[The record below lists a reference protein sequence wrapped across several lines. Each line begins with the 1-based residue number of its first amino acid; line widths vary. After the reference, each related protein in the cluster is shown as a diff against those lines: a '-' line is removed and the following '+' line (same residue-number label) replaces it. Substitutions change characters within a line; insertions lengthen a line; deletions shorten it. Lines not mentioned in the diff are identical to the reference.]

1 VRERSKY
8 VSAERHSGER
18 SSDECRAIRQAL
30 LGPLP
35 GIDAWRL
42 MVPPF
47 SGHEGLFPRRERE
60 GFREASVLILLHRTH
75 GEFSF
80 PLIERPG
87 SLRHHAGQ
95 VAFPG
100 GALEPGEGPLGAAL
114 RETEE
119 EIGVR
124 LPESSILGAL
134 SEISALP
141 SGYHVHPFVAFAE
154 EIPVYRLQREE
165 VNDLFEI
172 PLAALMDP
180 ASISTFS
187 MRRGDRD
194 WSVPCYDFGGRI
206 VWGLTAMILAEFGRL
221 LARFSNLL

>member
-1 VRERSKY
+1 M
-8 VSAERHSGER
+8 
-18 SSDECRAIRQAL
+18 SDEGRAIRQAL

-42 MVPPF
+42 MAPPF
-47 SGHEGLFPRRERE
+47 RGDEEFVPRREKE
-60 GFREASVLILLHRTH
+60 GFREASVLILLHPARD
-75 GEFSF
+75 GFSF

-95 VAFPG
+95 IAFPG
-100 GALEPGEGPLGAAL
+100 GALEPGENPLDAAL

-141 SGYHVHPFVAFAE
+141 SGYHVHPFIAFSGAM
-154 EIPVYRLQREE
+154 PVYRLQREE
-165 VNDLFEI
+165 VSDLFEI
-172 PLAALMDP
+172 PLAALTDP
-180 ASISTFS
+180 ASVSTFPI
-187 MRRGDRD
+187 RRDDKD

-206 VWGLTAMILAEFGRL
+206 VWGLTAMILAELGRL
-221 LARFSNLL
+221 VTRSPSLL

>member
-1 VRERSKY
+1 M
-8 VSAERHSGER
+8 A
-18 SSDECRAIRQAL
+18 
-30 LGPLP
+30 
-35 GIDAWRL
+35 
-42 MVPPF
+42 PPF
-47 SGHEGLFPRRERE
+47 RGDEGLVPRRERE
-60 GFREASVLILLHRTH
+60 AFREASVLILLHPARD
-75 GEFSF
+75 GFAF

-95 VAFPG
+95 IALPG
-100 GALEPGEGPLGAAL
+100 GALEQGESPLDAAL

-141 SGYHVHPFVAFAE
+141 SGYHVHPFIAFVE
-154 EIPVYRLQREE
+154 EIPNYRLQREE

-172 PLAALMDP
+172 PLAALTDP
-180 ASISTFS
+180 ASISTFPI
-187 MRRGDRD
+187 RRDDKD

-206 VWGLTAMILAEFGRL
+206 VWGLTAMILAEFSRL
-221 LARFSNLL
+221 TASCI

>member
-1 VRERSKY
+1 MSAKR
-8 VSAERHSGER
+8 VSAKRV
-18 SSDECRAIRQAL
+18 SDECRGIRQAL

-42 MVPPF
+42 MSPPF
-47 SGHEGLFPRRERE
+47 RGDEGLLPRPEQE
-60 GFREASVLILLHRTH
+60 GFREASVLILLHPARD
-75 GEFSF
+75 GLAF

-95 VAFPG
+95 IAFPG
-100 GALEPGEGPLGAAL
+100 GALEPGESPLDAAL

-119 EIGVR
+119 EIGVK

-154 EIPVYRLQREE
+154 EMPVYRLQREE
-165 VNDLFEI
+165 VDNLFEI
-172 PLAALMDP
+172 PLAALTDP
-180 ASISTFS
+180 ASISTFA
-187 MRRGDRD
+187 MRRDDED

-206 VWGLTAMILAEFGRL
+206 VWGLTAMILAEFARL
-221 LARFSNLL
+221 AAS